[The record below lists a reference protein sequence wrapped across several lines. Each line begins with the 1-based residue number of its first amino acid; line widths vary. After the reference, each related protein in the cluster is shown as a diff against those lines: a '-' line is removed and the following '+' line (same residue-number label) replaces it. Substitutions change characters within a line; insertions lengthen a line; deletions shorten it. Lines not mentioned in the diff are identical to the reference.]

1 MKSYNVAIL
10 GATGLVGQEFLKV
23 LDRRKFP
30 VKNLKLLASSRTAG
44 SSIDYKGQAYR
55 VEEAVASSFEG
66 VDILLSSAGEA
77 ISRELAP
84 EAAKRG
90 AVVIDNT
97 NAFRMDSD
105 VPLVVPEVN
114 GHTLKTHRGIIA
126 NPNCSTAQLVLV
138 LKPLHDQVKIRR
150 VVVATYQS
158 VSGAGKEAVEELF
171 KQASAVVNHLPA
183 VKAEALPHSIA
194 FNLIPQIDQFM
205 ENGYTKEEMKMTN
218 ETQKILGDESVALT
232 ATCVRVPVARG
243 HSEAVNIEFVSP
255 MAPQQARA
263 LLEKAPGIK
272 VVDDPASRLYP
283 MPLDC
288 VDREETFVGRIRGD
302 VTHPNALN
310 LWCVS
315 DNIWKGAA
323 LNAVQIAE
331 EMIRQK
337 LI

>member
-1 MKSYNVAIL
+1 MKQYNVAIL

-23 LDRRKFP
+23 LDRRNFP
-30 VKNLKLLASSRTAG
+30 IQNLKLLASSRTAG
-44 SSIDYKGQAYR
+44 SNLTYRGETYR
-55 VEEAVASSFEG
+55 VEEATAAAFEG
-66 VDILLSSAGEA
+66 VDILLSSAGET

-84 EAAKRG
+84 EAVKRG

-97 NAFRMDSD
+97 NAFRMAAG

-114 GHTLKTHRGIIA
+114 AHVLKEHKGLIA
-126 NPNCSTAQLVLV
+126 NPNCSTAQLVVV
-138 LKPLHDQVKIRR
+138 LNPLHDRAKIRR
-150 VVVATYQS
+150 VVVSTYQS
-158 VSGAGKEAVEELF
+158 VSGAGKEAVDELL
-171 KQASAVVNHLPA
+171 KQTQAVVNHLPP
-183 VKAEALPHSIA
+183 VKPEALGHPIA

-218 ETQKILGDESVALT
+218 ETKKIMGDDSIALT

-243 HSEAVNIEFVSP
+243 HSESVNIEFVSP
-255 MAPQQARA
+255 LSPQEARA
-263 LLEKAPGIK
+263 ILEKAPGIK
-272 VVDDPASRLYP
+272 VVDDPAQKLYP

-288 VDREETFVGRIRGD
+288 EATEETFVGRIRGD
-302 VTHPNALN
+302 VTHPNAIN

-331 EMIRQK
+331 EMIKQK